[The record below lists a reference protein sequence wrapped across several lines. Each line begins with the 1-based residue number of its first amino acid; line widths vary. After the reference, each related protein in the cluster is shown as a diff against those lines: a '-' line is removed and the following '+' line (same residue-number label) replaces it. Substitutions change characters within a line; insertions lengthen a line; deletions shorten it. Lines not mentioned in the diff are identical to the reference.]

1 MLLAS
6 RLVTATATIV
16 TGLVVAWLAL
26 NITRNRGF
34 AAFAA
39 VVYLSS
45 HVLFYRSWLAY
56 ADPLF
61 TLFVFGA
68 IACLWVGVLRR
79 QGMLLW
85 LAVLLLTCGFLSKV
99 QTAYLFYGVAFIVLC
114 VDRDARR
121 FLLGLNSIAA
131 HAVALSA
138 FLAWHAYFTHGAQ
151 SMSTVVDITL
161 KLKSIDLGDYFNQLW
176 AFPVETL
183 LRLLPLSAV
192 AIYFGWRSRHAK
204 PSARI

>member
-39 VVYLSS
+39 VVYLSGD
-45 HVLFYRSWLAY
+45 VLFYRGWLAY

-85 LAVLLLTCGFLSKV
+85 LAALLLTCGFLSMV
-99 QTAYLFYGVAFIVLC
+99 QPAFLFYGVAFIVLGAN
-114 VDRDARR
+114 RAATR
-121 FLLGLNSIAA
+121 FPLGSNSIAA
-131 HAVALSA
+131 HAGAL
-138 FLAWHAYFTHGAQ
+138 
-151 SMSTVVDITL
+151 
-161 KLKSIDLGDYFNQLW
+161 
-176 AFPVETL
+176 
-183 LRLLPLSAV
+183 
-192 AIYFGWRSRHAK
+192 
-204 PSARI
+204 